1 MHKILFDFLELS
13 MFIYYLMKWIGDFN
27 MEEKICQMPFKLLNL
42 QLHLQRGNIQQKMMT
57 VKKMTGH
64 RIKNQV
70 FIANKG
76 VGLSLDNGPSRKAL
90 KILLY
95 TLYMLVVRFII
106 S

>member
-1 MHKILFDFLELS
+1 
-13 MFIYYLMKWIGDFN
+13 MF
-27 MEEKICQMPFKLLNL
+27 EKHNRVSDQSSIRVSHF
-42 QLHLQRGNIQQKMMT
+42 
-57 VKKMTGH
+57 
-64 RIKNQV
+64 
-70 FIANKG
+70 FANKG